1 MKSLTKKRTS
11 IEAFFLILKGIA
23 MGAANKVPGVSG
35 GIVALVGGFYEE
47 LIFSFQRLNLNA
59 FRLLITGR
67 FRSFW
72 NYVNGAFLTTLF
84 GGVIISYFSVSLLLD
99 YALNKNESIV
109 MGAFLGMILASL
121 VLVIKQVDHW
131 ERSTISILILGLVLG
146 LSLSFARPISENDQL
161 YFVFFC
167 GIISVSGMTIPG
179 LSGSFLLL
187 ILGNYN
193 LLLVD
198 AVNALFKVLYNLLI
212 GNFELFNDPILQRLL
227 IIMAVFGLGSILG
240 LILFSNMIKWV
251 LKAYPKYT
259 LAAIIGFIT
268 GTLRLVWPWKLKVFN
283 YDDQGQII
291 TNSVGNPKVIN
302 YRYDFPDFSNL
313 ETYAVIIALIFGATL
328 LFAIDN
334 YDKKKNNEAIRPG
347 R

>member
-1 MKSLTKKRTS
+1 
-11 IEAFFLILKGIA
+11 
-23 MGAANKVPGVSG
+23 
-35 GIVALVGGFYEE
+35 
-47 LIFSFQRLNLNA
+47 
-59 FRLLITGR
+59 
-67 FRSFW
+67 
-72 NYVNGAFLTTLF
+72 
-84 GGVIISYFSVSLLLD
+84 LD

-131 ERSTISILILGLVLG
+131 ERSTVSILILGLVLG

-198 AVNALFKVLYNLLI
+198 AVNALFKVLSNLLI
-212 GNFELFNDPILQRLL
+212 GNFELLNDPILQRLL

-240 LILFSNMIKWV
+240 LILFSNIIKWV

-291 TNSVGNPKVIN
+291 TNSVGNPEVIN

-313 ETYAVIIALIFGATL
+313 ETYAVIVALIFGATL